1 MAIEQPGFAI
11 GFMEAAADLKTKQF
25 YCVKPTAD
33 KVFNLCTAAG
43 ESFLGVLQDKPDI
56 NEVGNIMRD
65 GVTKVMVGVGGL
77 TAGQNW
83 MTAADGTAIA
93 ATAGKVSAGTVL
105 IGALQ
110 GKLATVTL
118 GKQDGG
124 AGALATNGV
133 ISTAAGKKIA
143 AGSHVTTAGEA
154 AANTLSIAH
163 GMTTV
168 TAVNIMVRDAGN
180 NVVTSDADVTVVGA
194 NIVVADGA
202 TYNTVENQVID
213 WFVFGT

>member
-1 MAIEQPGFAI
+1 MAIDQPGFSI
-11 GFMEAAADLKTKQF
+11 GFMEAAASMLTKQY

-43 ESFLGVLQDKPDI
+43 EPFLGVLQDKPDTGQ
-56 NEVGNIMRD
+56 VGNIMRD

-77 TAGQNW
+77 TAGQTW
-83 MTAADGTAIA
+83 ETAADGTAIA
-93 ATAGKVSAGTVL
+93 VTSGKVGAGLVL
-105 IGALQ
+105 IGAVQ
-110 GKLATVTL
+110 GLLATVTV
-118 GKQDGG
+118 GKQDGS

-133 ISTAAGKKIA
+133 VAPAAGKKING
-143 AGSHVTTAGEA
+143 GSHTTTAGEA

-168 TAVNIMVRDAGN
+168 TGIQIMVRDAGN

-213 WFVFGT
+213 WIVFGT